1 MSPQPG
7 LASPL
12 LGGLSWG
19 LGVLCG
25 QVRGQ
30 PRRVLRPPPI
40 HKACGSTWGAP
51 RARPEGSRLERRRA
65 VLTGRQTT
73 GWAAEQGPCLPDGEL
88 QELGCLCSW
97 AWDAGRPSQDAWLAR
112 APQGRP
118 SPLSPAP
125 TPQGCHR
132 SVPGPQRRPWHPGQ
146 TARESGPCSRLTGAA
161 QAQRAAR
168 ARASWASKKASREAL
183 TSPPAAACGLGS
195 QPAQAP
201 LPAPPPLSG

>member
-1 MSPQPG
+1 MSP
-7 LASPL
+7 SPAL
-12 LGGLSWG
+12 LLPCWGGLSWG
-19 LGVLCG
+19 LGFLCG

-30 PRRVLRPPPI
+30 PRPPPI

-51 RARPEGSRLERRRA
+51 RAQPEGSRLERRRA
-65 VLTGRQTT
+65 VLTGPQTA
-73 GWAAEQGPCLPDGEL
+73 GWAAEQGPGLPDGEF

-97 AWDAGRPSQDAWLAR
+97 AWDAGRPSREARLAG

-125 TPQGCHR
+125 ISHGCHR
-132 SVPGPQRRPWHPGQ
+132 SVPGPRRRPGHPGQ

-168 ARASWASKKASREAL
+168 ARASLASEKASREAL
-183 TSPPAAACGLGS
+183 TPPPAAACGLGS